1 MSSTQA
7 AADRATRVRVAQQAT
22 RDRAAEQAT
31 RDRAAEREAPP
42 IEWAGRNRAAEPAG
56 GEWAA
61 EIRRLA
67 AERDAVILAHNYQA
81 PEIQDVA
88 DHVGDSLA
96 LSRLAAAST
105 ASVIVFAGVYFM
117 AETAKILA
125 PDRTVLIPE
134 PRAGCS
140 LADTI
145 TAQQV
150 RDWKAEHPGAA
161 VVAYVN
167 TSAEVK
173 AESDLCCTSANA
185 AQIVASLPAERE
197 VLFLPDQFLG
207 AYVQRVTG
215 RANMHI
221 WMGECH
227 VHAGISPAELRRKAH
242 AEEQAELFIH
252 PECGCSTAALW
263 QSQEGDLPPA
273 RTKVLSTGGM
283 LEAARTTTAPVVLV
297 ATETGMLH
305 QLRRANPAVR
315 WEPVNP
321 GAVCRY
327 MKMTTPAVLL
337 RCLREGVTEVTV
349 PAGVAERARAAVQ
362 AMIKAGAPSGAAPA
376 RVRGAAGM
384 PVPGAPAPAPARGPA
399 GMPAGST
406 AE

>member
-1 MSSTQA
+1 MVSNAET
-7 AADRATRVRVAQQAT
+7 ADQRGLV
-22 RDRAAEQAT
+22 
-31 RDRAAEREAPP
+31 
-42 IEWAGRNRAAEPAG
+42 AG
-56 GEWAA
+56 GAWAA
-61 EIRRLA
+61 EVRRLA
-67 AERDAVILAHNYQA
+67 AQRDAVILAHNYQA

-140 LADTI
+140 LADAI
-145 TAQQV
+145 TARQV
-150 RDWKAEHPGAA
+150 REWKAEHPGAV

-185 AQIVASLPAERE
+185 AQIVASVPAHRE

-207 AYVQRVTG
+207 AHVRRVTG
-215 RANMHI
+215 RANMHV
-221 WMGECH
+221 WLGECH
-227 VHAGISPAELRRKAH
+227 VHAGISPDQLRRKAS
-242 AEEQAELFIH
+242 AEPSAELFIH

-263 QSQEGDLPPA
+263 QAGQGDLPTA
-273 RTKVLSTGGM
+273 RVLSTGGM
-283 LEAARTTTAPVVLV
+283 LEAARATRAPAVLV

-321 GAVCRY
+321 HAECRY
-327 MKMTTPAVLL
+327 MKMTTPAALL

-349 PAGVAERARAAVQ
+349 APGVAERARRAVQ
-362 AMIKAGAPSGAAPA
+362 AMLESS
-376 RVRGAAGM
+376 R
-384 PVPGAPAPAPARGPA
+384 
-399 GMPAGST
+399 
-406 AE
+406 

>member
-1 MSSTQA
+1 M
-7 AADRATRVRVAQQAT
+7 
-22 RDRAAEQAT
+22 
-31 RDRAAEREAPP
+31 
-42 IEWAGRNRAAEPAG
+42 
-56 GEWAA
+56 
-61 EIRRLA
+61 
-67 AERDAVILAHNYQA
+67 
-81 PEIQDVA
+81 
-88 DHVGDSLA
+88 
-96 LSRLAAAST
+96 
-105 ASVIVFAGVYFM
+105 FAGVYFM

-150 RDWKAEHPGAA
+150 RHWKAEHPGAA

-173 AESDLCCTSANA
+173 AESDVCCTSANA
-185 AQIVASLPAERE
+185 AQVVASIPADRE

-221 WMGECH
+221 WLGECH
-227 VHAGISPAELRRKAH
+227 VHAGISPAELRRKA
-242 AEEQAELFIH
+242 AADSEAELFIH

-263 QSQEGDLPPA
+263 QAGEGDLPA
-273 RTKVLSTGGM
+273 DRTRVLSTGGM
-283 LEAARTTTAPVVLV
+283 LDAARTTRASAVLV

-321 GAVCRY
+321 DAVCRY
-327 MKMTTPAVLL
+327 MKMTTPAALL

-349 PAGVAERARAAVQ
+349 APAVASRARRAVQ
-362 AMIKAGAPSGAAPA
+362 AMLTAGSS
-376 RVRGAAGM
+376 
-384 PVPGAPAPAPARGPA
+384 PAPAPVR
-399 GMPAGST
+399 T
-406 AE
+406 T